1 MFCLYNKSPFI
12 FIHIPKTG
20 GGSLK
25 LLLAESFKKDINK
38 IKIYD
43 TNLRNI
49 KDYKRKYLKSLL
61 NRRYLLDS
69 HLSYHSTLNEYSS
82 FISKRL
88 FSKCIKFTVIRN
100 PFERFFSLY
109 KWHKNLTQNATN
121 SDISKFSN
129 QSIAISR
136 AGKKCGTY
144 NDSTSFK
151 NFVKNYKSLSN
162 AQPKNMLD
170 YGILKCDKII
180 RFENFNNE
188 ARYVLSD
195 LGIEDE
201 IPHIHKTNF
210 LEYRDFYDDKSRSIV
225 SEIYKKDLLHF
236 GYEF

>member
-1 MFCLYNKSPFI
+1 MFSLYNKTPFI
-12 FIHIPKTG
+12 FIHTPKTG

-43 TNLRNI
+43 TNLSI
-49 KDYKRKYLKSLL
+49 KANKRKYLKSLF
-61 NRRYLLDS
+61 NRNYFLDS
-69 HLSYHSTLNEYSS
+69 PLRYHASWNQYSS

-88 FSKCIKFTVIRN
+88 FSKCIKFSVIRN
-100 PFERFFSLY
+100 PFARFFSLY
-109 KWHKNLTQNATN
+109 KWHKNLTQNITN

-129 QSIAISR
+129 KSIAISL
-136 AGKKCGTY
+136 AGKTWGR
-144 NDSTSFK
+144 NIDSTTFK
-151 NFVKNYKSLSN
+151 DFVNNYKSLN
-162 AQPKNMLD
+162 NDELKNMVD
-170 YGILKCDKII
+170 YGILKCDKLI

-188 ARYVLSD
+188 ARTFLSD
-195 LGIEDE
+195 LGIGDS

-210 LEYRDFYDDKSRSIV
+210 LEYKDYYDDKSRSLV